1 MPLSHVY
8 FHYPPPPPFELN
20 VKRRTVFDDSKFFEF
35 IPVDIAGSRGGY
47 RDL

>member
-1 MPLSHVY
+1 M
-8 FHYPPPPPFELN
+8 FIFTTPPPFELN